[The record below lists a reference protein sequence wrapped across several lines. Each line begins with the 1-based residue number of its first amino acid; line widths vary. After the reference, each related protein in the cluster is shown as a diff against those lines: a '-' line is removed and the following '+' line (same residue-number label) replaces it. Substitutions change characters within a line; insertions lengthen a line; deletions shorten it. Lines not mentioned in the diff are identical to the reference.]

1 MEQPQFS
8 IGFAMLDFSYLI
20 AAILFVIG
28 LKMLSKPET
37 ARTGNLW
44 AGAGM
49 LLAMVTTLLLHRNP
63 QGQLIPLQ
71 NALVVI
77 LVIAAGTVVGWI
89 VARKVQMTAM
99 PQMVSFYNAT
109 GGAASGFVA
118 LMEYGNPDNTS
129 LLVTLLGIAVGNI
142 AFSGSMIAYG
152 KLDGRIK
159 DWLSPAMK
167 YINLVMLLLTT
178 ALIILIMV
186 PGIDSQVAQILVYV
200 LFGISLVYGI
210 FFVMPIGGADMPV
223 VISLLNSLTGVA
235 AAMAGFIYNNQA
247 MILGGILVGAAGT
260 VLTILMCR
268 AMNRSLLNVI
278 VGAFGGESAE
288 GAKGISG
295 VIREISVSDA
305 SILLN
310 YSQKVVIIPGYG
322 LASAQAQHVCSELD
336 NVLSANG
343 VEVKYAIHPV
353 AGRMPGHMNVLLAEA
368 HVPYEK
374 LVEMEHINPDMVNV
388 DVAVII
394 GANDVV
400 NPAAL
405 DDPSSPIYGMPIILA
420 NKAKNIVVI
429 KRGMGKGYAA
439 IENHLFYNEKT
450 RMLFGNAKEV
460 LQKLVAEIK
469 DM

>member
-1 MEQPQFS
+1 MEQSQFS
-8 IGFAMLDFSYLI
+8 IGFAILDFSYLI

-49 LLAMVTTLLLHRNP
+49 LLAMVTTLLLHKDP
-63 QGQLIPLQ
+63 QGQSIPLQ

-89 VARKVQMTAM
+89 MARKVQMTAM

-109 GGAASGFVA
+109 GGAASGLVA
-118 LMEYGNPDNTS
+118 LMEYGNPDNSS
-129 LLVTLLGIAVGNI
+129 LLVTLLGIAVGHI
-142 AFSGSMIAYG
+142 AFSGSIIAYA

-159 DWLSPAMK
+159 DWMSPAMK
-167 YINLVMLLLTT
+167 YINLTMLVITLS
-178 ALIILIMV
+178 LIVVIMI
-186 PGIDSQVAQILVYV
+186 PGFDRQMAQMLVYV
-200 LFGISLVYGI
+200 LFAISLVYGV

-260 VLTILMCR
+260 ILTILMCR

-278 VGAFGGESAE
+278 VGAFGGES
-288 GAKGISG
+288 GTSAKGITG

-322 LASAQAQHVCSELD
+322 LASAQAQHVCAELD
-336 NVLSANG
+336 NVLSASG
-343 VEVKYAIHPV
+343 VDVKYAIHPV

-368 HVPYEK
+368 HVPYGK
-374 LVEMEHINPDMVNV
+374 LSQMEHINPDMVNV

-420 NKAKNIVVI
+420 NNAKNIIVI

-450 RMLFGNAKEV
+450 RMLFGNAKDV
-460 LQKLVAEIK
+460 LQKLVSEIK
-469 DM
+469 SM